1 MAVYCSVGPCGGS
14 PGLMGAVK
22 RSGEQWPLMPLVLYE
37 SELFIIG

>member
-14 PGLMGAVK
+14 PDLMGAVK